1 MNTYKDILNSSSLHH
16 LSRLIR
22 DSKASNVTHNTFTK
36 REEIAY
42 HTLIQN
48 LRKLLDYKR
57 FYQIETYINEY
68 TSELNEIY
76 FNIGMKTGARL
87 MKQLLDNEDKD
98 Y

>member
-1 MNTYKDILNSSSLHH
+1 MNTYKDILNSSSLQH

-22 DSKASNVTHNTFTK
+22 DSKTSNITHNTFTN

-48 LRKLLDYKR
+48 LRKLLDDKR
-57 FYQIETYINEY
+57 FYEIETYINEY

-76 FNIGMKTGARL
+76 FNTGMKTGARL
-87 MKQLLDNEDKD
+87 MKQLLDSEDKD